1 MSCTDIW
8 AMRGSAPSRRRS
20 RVIPCRTE
28 DTRLSAASTTSE
40 AASASSTPTSTTA
53 PPSLTRRRRPRSLP
67 PPALLLSLL
76 PCLSP
81 NSRRRCSEAGWL
93 VSGCS
98 ATDWGEFFS
107 AWTSRCWQE
116 KKFYDVCSRPS
127 AAVTLKLK
135 SNSSWKTN
143 FSRGSKILWLKC

>member
-76 PCLSP
+76 LCLSP

-98 ATDWGEFFS
+98 ATDWSEFIS
-107 AWTSRCWQE
+107 LNLKMLAG

-143 FSRGSKILWLKC
+143 FCRGSKILWLKC